1 MTMRSAANVP
11 RSQRRSAAPG
21 RASAPDELITVA
33 LPKGRLLEEASA
45 LFERALG
52 VSPRELLHGTRRLAA
67 QAPEVGLRF
76 ISIRAADVA
85 SYVEHGAAEVGVA
98 GLDVLR
104 EEQRDLYEPLDL
116 GIGRCAVVVAW
127 PKGAPPLPKGVAPR
141 VATKYV
147 AIAARHFA
155 ERSLP
160 AEIIEL
166 HGSIEVAP
174 SLGLADA
181 IVDITET
188 GETLRANGLIEGA
201 RRLGPAHREPG
212 RLEAPRGAASTAH
225 RRPPLRRRRED
236 GRNKLIPGR
245 SYAYPENRTTLPATP
260 QVPST

>member
-188 GETLRANGLIEGA
+188 GETLRANGLIVAEKVLDVSA
-201 RRLGPAHREPG
+201 RLIVNRVALKLHAERLRRLI
-212 RLEAPRGAASTAH
+212 AA
-225 RRPPLRRRRED
+225 LRSAAD
-236 GRNKLIPGR
+236 GRMGGT
-245 SYAYPENRTTLPATP
+245 S
-260 QVPST
+260 